1 MTKKR
6 KKENIIW
13 KQKWIRKK
21 EEKKI
26 NLERNEGRKYFPIDN
41 NCYYDYVCMEAFD
54 GNTNSH
60 HLSRHQDFWLPK
72 MGVTFPCSQWKS
84 PSNGPTVDENVWG
97 DPMKDRGVLLNHP
110 S

>member
-1 MTKKR
+1 MEAKMNT
-6 KKENIIW
+6 
-13 KQKWIRKK
+13 
-21 EEKKI
+21 EERRKKI

-72 MGVTFPCSQWKS
+72 MGVTFPCSQ
-84 PSNGPTVDENVWG
+84 
-97 DPMKDRGVLLNHP
+97 
-110 S
+110 